1 ETRLADSFE
10 TALKLAE
17 GLAYVDLADGNVADV
32 MPATAEPAAG
42 EGRKLKG
49 AGLPPNRIVFSEKFA
64 CPVSGFTIEEIE
76 PRLFSFNAPQG
87 ACPTCDGLGEKQ
99 LFDPQL
105 VVPNEDLSL
114 KKGAVVP
121 WAKSNPPSPYYMQ
134 VLGSL
139 AKAYDFSLDTRWADL
154 EP

>member
-1 ETRLADSFE
+1 
-10 TALKLAE
+10 
-17 GLAYVDLADGNVADV
+17 
-32 MPATAEPAAG
+32 M
-42 EGRKLKG
+42 KG
-49 AGLPPNRIVFSEKFA
+49 AGVPANRIVFSEKFA

-87 ACPTCDGLGEKQ
+87 ACPTCDGLGEKL

-105 VVPNEDLSL
+105 VVPNEALSL

-134 VLGSL
+134 VLASL
-139 AKAYDFSLDTRWADL
+139 AKEYGFSLDTPWEELAPAHQEVILHGTKGARVPLTFKDGRKEYTVHKPFEGVIGNL
-154 EP
+154 NRRML